1 MFTQNWPKHEPGTT
15 LHQVM
20 IDGVS
25 RDFDD
30 AQIIEETLGL
40 ADKVMIDFYRKA
52 FYNDMIA
59 FFKEQEE
66 RFAREANEGLD
77 KS

>member
-1 MFTQNWPKHEPGTT
+1 MNITWPKHVPGTT
-15 LHQVM
+15 LHHIM

-30 AQIIEETLGL
+30 AQIIEETCGL

-52 FYNDMIA
+52 FYNNMIA
-59 FFKEQEE
+59 FFTEQDA
-66 RFAREANEGLD
+66 RFARETQE
-77 KS
+77 